1 MSVLLALGQ
10 NRQTDNYLL
19 SATVLPIGQ
28 NRQTGKPVAVKVIDK
43 LRFPN
48 KQESQLRTEVTIL
61 QTLNHPGII
70 FLEQMFESPEKVC
83 VCCVSVCGVC
93 VCRVSVCGVCVHACV
108 WVYVH
113 ACMGAGVCV
122 CVRACMCVCMCVY
135 VCVCMCTWEG
145 GFSRDRHV
153 YGPLSPDLCGDGEDE
168 W

>member
-83 VCCVSVCGVC
+83 VVC
-93 VCRVSVCGVCVHACV
+93 VCACMCVCGCVHACV
-108 WVYVH
+108 GAGACVCVCMH
-113 ACMGAGVCV
+113 ACMDVCV
-122 CVRACMCVCMCVY
+122 CVCA
-135 VCVCMCTWEG
+135 CMCTWEG
-145 GFSRDRHV
+145 GFSRDRQLH
-153 YGPLSPDLCGDGEDE
+153 GPLSPDLCGDGEDE